1 MARFCFLIS
10 VLFLGANGAFAQ
22 SASSDSQTLQALLA
36 EVRQLRQ
43 DLQTTTVAAQRAH
56 ILLYRLQA
64 EESAV
69 TRATQRL
76 DDARL
81 KLSET
86 QSNRRNMAAQIK
98 HFEELQSHAEN
109 SSAERRNAEAALPQ
123 FKARFEAL
131 GDEEQQRQIRQIEA
145 EEQVRLAQAKLNE
158 LQGQLE
164 RLENLLRDPRS
175 PQPANSPR

>member
-1 MARFCFLIS
+1 MVRTCFFIAALLLPS
-10 VLFLGANGAFAQ
+10 NYALAQ
-22 SASSDSQTLQALLA
+22 SAPADSQTLQALLA

-43 DLQTTTVAAQRAH
+43 DLHTTTVAAQRAH

-86 QSNRRNMAAQIK
+86 QSNRRNMTAQLK
-98 HFEELQSHAEN
+98 RFEDLERRADNPQQRRQ
-109 SSAERRNAEAALPQ
+109 SAEVVPSLKSRI
-123 FKARFEAL
+123 EAL
-131 GDEEQQRQIRQIEA
+131 GEEEQQRQTRQIEA
-145 EEQVRLAQAKLNE
+145 EEQLRLAQARLSE

-164 RLENLLRDPRS
+164 QLENSLRDS
-175 PQPANSPR
+175 GHQPANSPH